1 MQYEVLLQ
9 QCDFRQ
15 RNAYQFTQNKFLVR
29 EQCVEQFKLHAGK
42 DAPKMFSFVDIR
54 QAKGWKAASSA
65 SDARGLF
72 WSVLKCSHGYLVF
85 ILP

>member
-54 QAKGWKAASSA
+54 QAKG
-65 SDARGLF
+65 
-72 WSVLKCSHGYLVF
+72 
-85 ILP
+85 